1 VFEIGSS
8 LREARIR
15 QGIDFPALEQAT
27 KIRAKYL
34 RALEDERFEL
44 LPAHTYVKGFLRS
57 YADYLG
63 LDGELYVDEYNSRY
77 VSAEEETHVG
87 TRRAPSRVPAA
98 RRRRREQRE
107 AGAVV
112 LALAAIGVVTALVI
126 VAWRFGG
133 PEESKVPGLEQSESP
148 AQASGSQRAAS
159 GGGTARITLW
169 ARNGDTG
176 LEVYRDSLRGK
187 VVYSGTLQRGQTQRF
202 TGRRLAIRIGK
213 PQSVRVAVNG
223 ARAQLKRLWATY
235 LVTPNGLLQVDP
247 SR

>member
-15 QGIDFPALEQAT
+15 QGVDFPALEQGT

-57 YADYLG
+57 YADFLG
-63 LDGELYVDEYNSRY
+63 LDGQLYVDEYNSRY
-77 VSAEEETHVG
+77 VVAEEEAPLG
-87 TRRAPSRVPAA
+87 ARRAPARVPAA
-98 RRRRREQRE
+98 RRRRRERRE
-107 AGAVV
+107 TGAVL
-112 LALAAIGVVTALVI
+112 LALAAIGLVTALVI

-133 PEESKVPGLEQSESP
+133 PEESRVPGLRESGAAAP
-148 AQASGSQRAAS
+148 AAGAKQ
-159 GGGTARITLW
+159 GTARIALW

-176 LEVYRDSLRGK
+176 LEVRRGTHTGK
-187 VVYSGTLQRGQTQRF
+187 VVYTGTLERGQTQRF
-202 TGRRLAIRIGK
+202 TGKQLALRVGR

-223 ARAQLKRLWATY
+223 QREQLTPRWAYY
-235 LVTPNGLLQVDP
+235 LVTPNGLKRVDP
-247 SR
+247 GP

>member
-15 QGIDFPALEQAT
+15 QELDFPALEQAT

-77 VSAEEETHVG
+77 VTGEEETHVG
-87 TRRAPSRVPAA
+87 ARRAPARVPAA

-107 AGAVV
+107 AGAVL

-133 PEESKVPGLEQSESP
+133 PEEGRVPGLEQP
-148 AQASGSQRAAS
+148 DAGAQAQGRGGTAAD
-159 GGGTARITLW
+159 GTARITLW

-176 LEVYRDSLRGK
+176 LQVFRDSFRGK
-187 VVYSGTLQRGQTQRF
+187 VVYSGTLQQGQTQRF
-202 TGRRLAIRIGK
+202 TGRRLAIRVGR

-223 ARAQLKRLWATY
+223 ARSQLMRLWATY
-235 LVTPNGLLQVDP
+235 LVTPNGLLRVDP

>member
-15 QGIDFPALEQAT
+15 QELDFPALEQAT

-77 VSAEEETHVG
+77 VSGEEETHVG
-87 TRRAPSRVPAA
+87 ARRAPARVPAA
-98 RRRRREQRE
+98 RHRRREQRE
-107 AGAVV
+107 AGAVL

-133 PEESKVPGLEQSESP
+133 PEEGRVPGLDPSETGTQAQGRGGPP
-148 AQASGSQRAAS
+148 A
-159 GGGTARITLW
+159 GGTARITLW

-176 LEVYRDSLRGK
+176 LQVFRDSFRGK

-202 TGRRLAIRIGK
+202 TGRRLAIRIGR

-223 ARAQLKRLWATY
+223 ARAQLMRLWGTY
-235 LVTPNGLLQVDP
+235 LVTPNGLLRVDP

>member
-8 LREARIR
+8 LREARLR

-77 VSAEEETHVG
+77 VIGEEEMPVG
-87 TRRAPSRVPAA
+87 ARRSPSRVPAA
-98 RRRRREQRE
+98 RRRRQEQRE
-107 AGAVV
+107 AGAVL
-112 LALAAIGVVTALVI
+112 LALGAIGVVTALVI

-133 PEESKVPGLEQSESP
+133 PEGSRVPGLEQSETNGQG
-148 AQASGSQRAAS
+148 AQRATT
-159 GGGTARITLW
+159 GGTARITLW

-176 LEVYRDSLRGK
+176 LDVYRDSFSGDVR
-187 VVYSGTLQRGQTQRF
+187 YSGTLQRGQTQRF
-202 TGRRLAIRIGK
+202 TGPRLALRIGK
-213 PQSVRVAVNG
+213 PQNVRVAVNG
-223 ARAQLKRLWATY
+223 ARADLKRLWGTY
-235 LVTPNGLLQVDP
+235 LVTPNGLLPVDP
-247 SR
+247 NR

>member
-1 VFEIGSS
+1 MFEIGSS
-8 LREARIR
+8 LREARLR

-77 VSAEEETHVG
+77 VIGEEEMPVG
-87 TRRAPSRVPAA
+87 ARRSPSRVPAA

-133 PEESKVPGLEQSESP
+133 PEPSRVPGLEQSETTGQG
-148 AQASGSQRAAS
+148 AQRATTS

-176 LEVYRDSLRGK
+176 LDVYRDSLRGK

-202 TGRRLAIRIGK
+202 TGSRLAIRIGR

-223 ARAQLKRLWATY
+223 ARAELKRLWGTY

-247 SR
+247 NR

>member
-15 QGIDFPALEQAT
+15 QGIDFPALEQGT

-57 YADYLG
+57 YADFLG
-63 LDGELYVDEYNSRY
+63 LDGNLYVDEYNSRY
-77 VSAEEETHVG
+77 VVGEEETAIG
-87 TRRAPSRVPAA
+87 ARRAPSRVPAA
-98 RRRRREQRE
+98 RRRRRDQRE

-133 PEESKVPGLEQSESP
+133 PEGSRVPGLDQS
-148 AQASGSQRAAS
+148 SGPSARAARAA
-159 GGGTARITLW
+159 GAKAAAARITLW

-176 LEVYRDSLRGK
+176 LEVRRGSAAGK
-187 VVYSGTLQRGQTQRF
+187 VVYRGTLQRGQTQRF
-202 TGRRLAIRIGK
+202 TGARLAITVGR
-213 PQSVRVAVNG
+213 PQNVRVAVNG
-223 ARAQLKRLWATY
+223 ARAQLTRQWATY
-235 LVTPNGLLQVDP
+235 LVTPNGLLRFDP
-247 SR
+247 GR

>member
-1 VFEIGSS
+1 MFEIGSS

-15 QGIDFPALEQAT
+15 QELDFPALEQGT

-57 YADYLG
+57 YADFLG

-77 VSAEEETHVG
+77 VIGEEDTPALA
-87 TRRAPSRVPAA
+87 RRSPARVPAA

-107 AGAVV
+107 SGAVM

-133 PEESKVPGLEQSESP
+133 PEESRVPGLDQPE
-148 AQASGSQRAAS
+148 ASGRAAK
-159 GGGTARITLW
+159 GGAAGSTARITLW

-176 LEVYRDSLRGK
+176 LQVYRDSLRGK

-202 TGRRLAIRIGK
+202 TGGRLAIRVGK
-213 PQSVRVAVNG
+213 PQHVRVAVNG

-235 LVTPNGLLQVDP
+235 LVTPNGLLPVDP